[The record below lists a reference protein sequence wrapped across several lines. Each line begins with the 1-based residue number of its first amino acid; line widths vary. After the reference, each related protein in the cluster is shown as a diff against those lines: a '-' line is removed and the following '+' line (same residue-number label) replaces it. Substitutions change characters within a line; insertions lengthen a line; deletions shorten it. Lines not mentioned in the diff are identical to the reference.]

1 MKKKQYESPR
11 SQGVAFHAEGVVC
24 GSVNKDF
31 STPDK
36 TSYDSFAPITDVVVA
51 SDDWS

>member
-1 MKKKQYESPR
+1 MKKKHYESPR

-24 GSVNKDF
+24 GSVNKNF
-31 STPDK
+31 STPH
-36 TSYDSFAPITDVVVA
+36 TSDDSFAPITDVIVA